1 MIDIVANLVALENK
15 TKYLSHMRR
24 GEYTE
29 FDEILSLGEDAIPT
43 LMNNIDWA
51 PWNVMLAIAY
61 ITNCAVNIPLES
73 RGKIDDMVA
82 CYKAWYDKEFV
93 NEQK

>member
-1 MIDIVANLVALENK
+1 MIDIVANLVVLENK
-15 TKYLSHMRR
+15 TKNLSSSRR
-24 GEYTE
+24 RSEYTE

-82 CYKAWYDKEFV
+82 CYKTWYDSRGL
-93 NEQK
+93 